1 MFELKIG
8 RRTYT
13 ITAEDI
19 FLDNHHCVQL
29 TSQSSED
36 IVAMHRPHPVLSKAA
51 VKVINKYIR
60 KQHEHRYS
68 TNVEVF
74 SLVL

>member
-8 RRTYT
+8 RFTYT

-19 FLDNHHCVQL
+19 FLDNGSCVQL
-29 TSQSSED
+29 LSQSKERLSG
-36 IVAMHRPHPVLSKAA
+36 IHRPTPVLSKAA
-51 VKVINKYIR
+51 VKVTNKYIR
-60 KQHEHRYS
+60 KQHVHQHGKWC
-68 TNVEVF
+68 EVF